1 MHYFK
6 QLILVLIISILS
18 IAVLVHR
25 VYATGVPSIT
35 AGQAGTPRTDFVDV
49 SSWNGR
55 LTTADF
61 DNMKSHGVRG
71 VIVKLTEGTYY
82 INPNAQAQI
91 ASAQAAGLRIA
102 VYHYSKY
109 RTPVSAINEADYFTT
124 FVKKYGLTNNTV
136 LVDDLED
143 SATRQGDVTQNAL
156 AFRDRLAANGYQR
169 YMLYTS
175 PSYIAAT
182 KLNPNTFGLRNI
194 WMASYPYQPTA
205 NNLWHTQYGA
215 WQWNSK
221 TSFPGVPGL
230 FDVSIDYGSPFL
242 QQGLSTATTA
252 TEPVDHIF
260 YSAGKPAAG
269 YLNDGTGWYWFEAGR
284 RYTGFRHYMG
294 TYYWF
299 TNGVRQNKQWQTA

>member
-91 ASAQAAGLRIA
+91 ASA
-102 VYHYSKY
+102 
-109 RTPVSAINEADYFTT
+109 
-124 FVKKYGLTNNTV
+124 
-136 LVDDLED
+136 
-143 SATRQGDVTQNAL
+143 
-156 AFRDRLAANGYQR
+156 
-169 YMLYTS
+169 
-175 PSYIAAT
+175 
-182 KLNPNTFGLRNI
+182 
-194 WMASYPYQPTA
+194 
-205 NNLWHTQYGA
+205 
-215 WQWNSK
+215 
-221 TSFPGVPGL
+221 
-230 FDVSIDYGSPFL
+230 
-242 QQGLSTATTA
+242 
-252 TEPVDHIF
+252 
-260 YSAGKPAAG
+260 
-269 YLNDGTGWYWFEAGR
+269 
-284 RYTGFRHYMG
+284 
-294 TYYWF
+294 
-299 TNGVRQNKQWQTA
+299 

>member
-91 ASAQAAGLRIA
+91 ASAQAAELRIA

-109 RTPVSAINEADYFTT
+109 QTPVSAINEADYFTT

-175 PSYIAAT
+175 P
-182 KLNPNTFGLRNI
+182 
-194 WMASYPYQPTA
+194 
-205 NNLWHTQYGA
+205 
-215 WQWNSK
+215 
-221 TSFPGVPGL
+221 
-230 FDVSIDYGSPFL
+230 
-242 QQGLSTATTA
+242 
-252 TEPVDHIF
+252 
-260 YSAGKPAAG
+260 
-269 YLNDGTGWYWFEAGR
+269 
-284 RYTGFRHYMG
+284 

-299 TNGVRQNKQWQTA
+299 TNGVRQNSQWQTAWGYRYYVDAEGRAVQGIQQIGENNYYFGDNGTHFLRTINRLR

>member
-49 SSWNGR
+49 SLWNGR

-61 DNMKSHGVRG
+61 DNMKSHGVKG

-109 RTPVSAINEADYFTT
+109 QTPVSAINEADYFTT
-124 FVKKYGLTNNTV
+124 FVKKYGLTTI
-136 LVDDLED
+136 
-143 SATRQGDVTQNAL
+143 
-156 AFRDRLAANGYQR
+156 R
-169 YMLYTS
+169 Y
-175 PSYIAAT
+175 
-182 KLNPNTFGLRNI
+182 
-194 WMASYPYQPTA
+194 
-205 NNLWHTQYGA
+205 
-215 WQWNSK
+215 
-221 TSFPGVPGL
+221 
-230 FDVSIDYGSPFL
+230 
-242 QQGLSTATTA
+242 
-252 TEPVDHIF
+252 
-260 YSAGKPAAG
+260 
-269 YLNDGTGWYWFEAGR
+269 
-284 RYTGFRHYMG
+284 
-294 TYYWF
+294 
-299 TNGVRQNKQWQTA
+299 